1 MTRAVPPSAASPA
14 NAPAASPSLRST
26 QIAAGLIVA
35 VAAAGTLAGAWYFQL
50 VVGLAPCPLCLEQ
63 RIPYYV
69 GVPLALVAVALA
81 SAGKANFAR
90 MALSLTAMLMTL
102 AACLAIYHAGVE
114 WGFWQ
119 GPTACSGSGPALG
132 GGNLL
137 DSLQQARVVRCDEAP
152 WRLFG
157 LSLAGYNAFIAV
169 ALTLVALR
177 GAAAR

>member
-1 MTRAVPPSAASPA
+1 MTAATS
-14 NAPAASPSLRST
+14 APASSASRSV

-81 SAGKANFAR
+81 AAGKSSHAR
-90 MALSLTAMLMTL
+90 MALSLTGMLMAL

-114 WGFWQ
+114 WGFWA
-119 GPTACSGSGPALG
+119 GPDACSGSGPALST
-132 GGNLL
+132 GNML
-137 DSLQQARVVRCDEAP
+137 DSLQSARVVRCDEAP

-177 GAAAR
+177 GAVTR

>member
-1 MTRAVPPSAASPA
+1 MT
-14 NAPAASPSLRST
+14 ASPSASLSTPAAQRAT

-63 RIPYYV
+63 RLPYYA
-69 GVPLALVAVALA
+69 GVPLALLAVGLA
-81 SAGKANFAR
+81 AAGKGNHAR
-90 MALSLTAMLMTL
+90 MALSLTAMLMAL

-119 GPTACSGSGPALG
+119 GPTACSGAGPALST
-132 GGNLL
+132 GNML
-137 DSLQQARVVRCDEAP
+137 DSLQGARVARCDEAP

-157 LSLAGYNAFIAV
+157 LSLAGYNAFIAM

-177 GAAAR
+177 GAMAR